1 MRSPLLS
8 LPNIWVIAV
17 TQWYRFNKTHL
28 HMALSRGLPH
38 VDPFYFEIL
47 PMWEISC
54 ASDMFVIILI
64 ASIHSYA
71 FFHQPW
77 VSLPIL
83 CLIVYQVLWEVCW
96 RSERCKWQV
105 IFTPWCVPTQL
116 LQWMHSYSYQAL
128 KLNVCLNTSLSSC
141 QELLLAKRKK
151 SICWKHVCQKLQPLS
166 GWTVIVWHTRTMLN
180 IWFSHPLQK
189 PNFCSNPIS

>member
-1 MRSPLLS
+1 MEVLKQSYLQKKALKNCFSYLFLLLMRSPLLS

-17 TQWYRFNKTHL
+17 TQWYRFNKTHS

-47 PMWEISC
+47 PMWEIFC

-116 LQWMHSYSYQAL
+116 QQCIPILTKLLNWMSAWIPPSAH
-128 KLNVCLNTSLSSC
+128 
-141 QELLLAKRKK
+141 AKN
-151 SICWKHVCQKLQPLS
+151 CY
-166 GWTVIVWHTRTMLN
+166 
-180 IWFSHPLQK
+180 
-189 PNFCSNPIS
+189 